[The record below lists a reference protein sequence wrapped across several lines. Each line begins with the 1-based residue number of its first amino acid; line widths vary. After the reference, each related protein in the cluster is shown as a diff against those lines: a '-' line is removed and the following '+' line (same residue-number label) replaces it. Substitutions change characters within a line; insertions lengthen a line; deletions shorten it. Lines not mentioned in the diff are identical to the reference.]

1 MVECRGEE
9 FVPVEDAAEEFPDVD
24 EVKVVPWVCP
34 VEVEIFDFEGAV
46 WGYEEGL
53 DGREVGAD
61 YVGRGVGVGH
71 FATGVSRNSAEI
83 FERKVT
89 LPKFPSRF
97 RGRGYYVGCLEVRGG
112 VCLRGS

>member
-24 EVKVVPWVCP
+24 EVEVVLWVCP
-34 VEVEIFDFEGAV
+34 VEVEILDFEGTV

-61 YVGRGVGVGH
+61 YVGGGVFIGH
-71 FATGVSRNSAEI
+71 FATGVSMNFTE
-83 FERKVT
+83 
-89 LPKFPSRF
+89 F
-97 RGRGYYVGCLEVRGG
+97 RY
-112 VCLRGS
+112 